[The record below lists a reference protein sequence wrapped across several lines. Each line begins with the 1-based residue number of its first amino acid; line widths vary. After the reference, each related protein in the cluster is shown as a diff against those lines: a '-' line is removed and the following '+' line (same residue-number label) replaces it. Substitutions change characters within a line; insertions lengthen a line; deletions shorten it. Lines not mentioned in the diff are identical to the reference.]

1 MDNISF
7 KDNFYGKSNLK
18 RHYDKLVQV
27 FNNRT
32 TKLMERQPF
41 KNFKFSI
48 CVRLFK
54 VLHKFL
60 PVPEPFLIKKKE
72 TLAQIFSCQFW
83 KISKNTFSYRTPL
96 VAASESL

>member
-27 FNNRT
+27 FNNRPS
-32 TKLMERQPF
+32 KIIERQPF

-48 CVRLFK
+48 F
-54 VLHKFL
+54 
-60 PVPEPFLIKKKE
+60 
-72 TLAQIFSCQFW
+72 
-83 KISKNTFSYRTPL
+83 
-96 VAASESL
+96 